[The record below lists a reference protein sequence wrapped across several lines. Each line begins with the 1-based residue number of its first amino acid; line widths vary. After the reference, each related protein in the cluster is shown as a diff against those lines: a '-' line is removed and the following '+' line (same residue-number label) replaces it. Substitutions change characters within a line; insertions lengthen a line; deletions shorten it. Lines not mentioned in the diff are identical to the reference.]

1 MSVACVTMTIDFF
14 LPRIFSL
21 LLLLLSIYP
30 TPLSHAASKQE
41 SKIEVEVLA
50 ILKNDELGANLVY
63 PSSITYD
70 KEMDEIYVI
79 TGGEGKII
87 VYNASYFPIVSLSK
101 GRGAD
106 SPRGV
111 YIDTNSTLYISQA
124 GTLESAAKITTFNPA
139 FFPQKEILFSSIP
152 GAENFS
158 PKKMIKNKNGD
169 MYITGLNSRGVLVL
183 DSEGNFSHWLKP
195 LDKIFSE
202 EDDSNRRDDGVEL
215 APELV
220 PIASETAD
228 GDQTNKL
235 EDSGFNMRDFLPSNL
250 LPTISKNDTQIVDH
264 SLKPVQVADVIT
276 DSSGHLYV
284 LSEETSKIY
293 VYDQNEEFLFS
304 FGQKGGSTG
313 KMSRPKSMAIDEKK
327 KALYVVDYMRHT
339 ILIYDLGGTF
349 MYEFGGMGAGPGW
362 FQYPIDLALTKE
374 GNLIVAD
381 LFNQRVQI
389 LNIDFDYTFP
399 LSLSPGNVETQPSVQ
414 ALPAT
419 TPEPE
424 PETQPAPEQEPD
436 GSLYFPKPIYL

>member
-1 MSVACVTMTIDFF
+1 M
-14 LPRIFSL
+14 L
-21 LLLLLSIYP
+21 LLYSLAFYP
-30 TPLSHAASKQE
+30 TPQSFAAAIQE
-41 SKIEVEVLA
+41 SKVEVEVLA
-50 ILKNDELGANLVY
+50 ILKTDELGAKLVY
-63 PSSITYD
+63 PSSLTYD

-79 TGGEGKII
+79 TGGDGKII

-106 SPRGV
+106 APRGV
-111 YIDTNSTLYISQA
+111 YIDKNSTLYICQA
-124 GTLESAAKITTFNPA
+124 ATMESPAKITTFNPA
-139 FFPQKEILFSSIP
+139 FFPQNEILFSSIP

-158 PKKMIKNKNGD
+158 PQKMIKNKNGD
-169 MYITGLNSRGVLVL
+169 MYITGLNTRGVLVL
-183 DSEGNFSHWLKP
+183 DPEGNFSHWLKP

-202 EDDSNRRDDGVEL
+202 EDESNRRDDGVEL
-215 APELV
+215 VPELV
-220 PIASETAD
+220 PIASQTAD
-228 GDQTNKL
+228 GDQSNKL
-235 EDSGFNMRDFLPSNL
+235 EESDFNMRDFLPSNL
-250 LPTISKNDTQIVDH
+250 LPTISKDETQTVDS

-313 KMSRPKSMAIDEKK
+313 KMSRPKSLVIDEKK

-339 ILIYDLGGTF
+339 ILIYDLGGKF

-389 LNIDFDYTFP
+389 LNIDFDYSFP
-399 LSLSPGNVETQPSVQ
+399 LSLSPGNTKIKPSVK
-414 ALPAT
+414 APPA
-419 TPEPE
+419 PAPK

-436 GSLYFPKPIYL
+436 DSLYFPKPIYL